1 MSAVTSDVLSGPRA
15 HDAARA
21 VPVVEAIDATKRF
34 GSTTALAGVNL
45 CVMPGES
52 HALVGRNGAGKSTL
66 VSLLT
71 GLRKPDDGEIRF
83 GGESAPPLAD
93 RDAWRARVACV
104 YQHSTIIRELTV
116 AENLF
121 INRQP
126 AHRGVIDWRAM
137 RRNARALLEHWR
149 IDVRED
155 ARAADLSVEARQ
167 LVEIARAL
175 SYGARFI
182 ILDEPTAQL
191 DGDEIKR
198 LFRRIEELQRDG
210 VTFLFISHHLQEVYE
225 ICQAVTVL
233 RDARHIVSAPV
244 TQMPREALIEAM
256 TGEPGGLAVADAA
269 SRPPLGDVPDV
280 VEVNALCGADYR
292 DVSFAM
298 RRGEVVGLTGAT
310 SSGRTSVAEA
320 IAGLRKQTAGVVRV
334 HPPSNGHACSA
345 VRGKPRPATRQRVT
359 LHAGDVPAALD
370 AGIGCVPKDRHHEG
384 LVLTQSIAENA
395 TMTVTRWLGKLG
407 VVSPQTKHRLGRD
420 AITSLGI
427 VAPGPDHAVSGLSGG
442 NQQKVVMARAL
453 ATDPH
458 VLVLIDPTA
467 GVDVKSKEALLAQ
480 VDRARDEGRTI
491 LVASGELDDLRTCDR
506 VLVMF
511 RGRIVAEHPA
521 GWADQ
526 ELIASIEG
534 VDLDEV

>member
-1 MSAVTSDVLSGPRA
+1 MSAVPISSE
-15 HDAARA
+15 AAAGREA
-21 VPVVEAIDATKRF
+21 TPVVEVRGASKRF
-34 GSTTALAGVNL
+34 GPTTALADVSL
-45 CVMPGES
+45 RVMPGES

-71 GLRKPDDGEIRF
+71 GLRKPDQGEIRF
-83 GGESAPPLAD
+83 GGEIAPPLAD
-93 RDAWRARVACV
+93 RDAWRERVACV
-104 YQHSTIIRELTV
+104 YQHSTVIPDLSV

-121 INRQP
+121 VNRQP
-126 AHRGVIDWRAM
+126 VRRGIIDWRAM
-137 RRNARALLEHWR
+137 RKEARRLLDHWR

-155 ARAADLSVEARQ
+155 ARCGDLGVEARQ

-175 SYGARFI
+175 SHGARFI

-198 LFRRIEELQRDG
+198 LFHRIETLQREG

-233 RDARHIVSAPV
+233 RDARRILTSSVEDL
-244 TQMPREALIEAM
+244 PREALIEAM
-256 TGEPGGLAVADAA
+256 TGETGGVAGGDA
-269 SRPPLGDVPDV
+269 SRREPIGDAPPAL
-280 VEVNALCGADYR
+280 EVRGLCGD
-292 DVSFAM
+292 DFDEVSLCV

-320 IAGLRKQTAGVVRV
+320 IAGLRRPRAGEVRV
-334 HPPSNGHACSA
+334 FSQGQESVALPY
-345 VRGKPRPATRQRVT
+345 
-359 LHAGDVPAALD
+359 GDVPAALD
-370 AGIGCVPKDRHHEG
+370 AGVGCVPKDRHKEG

-395 TMTVTRWLGKLG
+395 TMTVAR
-407 VVSPQTKHRLGRD
+407 RLAAFGFAPPAVKARLARE
-420 AITSLGI
+420 AIGALGI
-427 VAPGPDHAVSGLSGG
+427 VAPGPLAPVSGLSGG

-453 ATDPH
+453 ATDPR

-467 GVDVKSKEALLAQ
+467 GVDVKSKEALLGMAE
-480 VDRARDEGRTI
+480 RAREAGRAVI
-491 LVASGELDDLRTCDR
+491 VASGELDDLRGCDR

-511 RGRIVAEHPA
+511 RGRIVAQFAA
-521 GWADQ
+521 GWADH

-534 VDLDEV
+534 VDLNEA